1 VPLSAMTKKKKEEAK
16 EAGGEAAPVDEVRKP
31 KRSHGD
37 HKGKVHRYHHKPKE
51 EDQAVRVK
59 AAFDQLPRSRCCS
72 FALLSLTPCLRLW
85 GA

>member
-1 VPLSAMTKKKKEEAK
+1 
-16 EAGGEAAPVDEVRKP
+16 
-31 KRSHGD
+31 
-37 HKGKVHRYHHKPKE
+37 VHRYHHKPKE